1 MIVAVVIV
9 SPIAILLPVCLIV
22 FLIETDAVAERE
34 AIVGRHQVH
43 RRRWPFAIASK
54 EIAGGRE
61 ALRKVTEGD
70 VLLQP
75 ETTGNIAKMVIPFGE
90 QRWEISHLIAARAD
104 IPGFRNQFHLRQ
116 HAVAAD
122 SLEQRRIL
130 AEFRRPPHH

>member
-22 FLIETDAVAERE
+22 FLIETNAVAQRE
-34 AIVGRHQVH
+34 SIVGRHQVD
-43 RRRWPFAIASK
+43 RRRWRLAITGK

-61 ALRKVTEGD
+61 ALREIPQGD

-75 ETTGNIAKMVIPFGE
+75 EAAGAIAKMVVPLGE
-90 QRWEISHLIAARAD
+90 QRGKIAHLVAPRAD
-104 IPGFRNQFHLRQ
+104 IPGFGDQFHLRQ
-116 HAVAAD
+116 HAVVAD
-122 SLEQRRIL
+122 SLEQWRIL